1 MATSKYDALPLYGA
15 LFEEAEAEGKE
26 AIGELIVRLL
36 ADAASCDELA
46 HGIDQVVKY
55 IGELLV
61 DETSPVQREYLK
73 RERAAQCE
81 IRRGVERR
89 KHEIRREK
97 GVIGAHFVEHYQV
110 ISDF

>member
-1 MATSKYDALPLYGA
+1 MSKYNALRLYGVMI
-15 LFEEAEAEGKE
+15 EEAEAEGKE
-26 AIGELIVRLL
+26 AIGELIVKML
-36 ADAASCDELA
+36 ADSASCDELA
-46 HGIDQVVKY
+46 HGIDRVVKY

-81 IRRGVERR
+81 IRRSVERR

-97 GVIGAHFVEHYQV
+97 GVIGAHFVERYQV